1 MLYEIDENAKK
12 DKLYFMRKPVSFIKL
27 NFKFNQ
33 IHLLKVGILT
43 KLHRLFFAM
52 YQTVIA

>member
-1 MLYEIDENAKK
+1 MFDEIDENAKK
-12 DKLYFMRKPVSFIKL
+12 DKLYFMRKRVSFIKL

-33 IHLLKVGILT
+33 IYLFKVGILA

>member
-1 MLYEIDENAKK
+1 MLCEFDENAQK
-12 DKLYFMRKPVSFIKL
+12 DKLYFMREPVFFIKL

-33 IHLLKVGILT
+33 IHLFKVGILA
-43 KLHRLFFAM
+43 KLHDLFFVM